1 MNPYAEY
8 REEFAENG
16 FVHIPQFLA
25 EAEIR
30 AIEAHIERYLRDI
43 APTRPRTEIMYDD
56 YERPETLKRISNL
69 SLDPFFAEM
78 ATSDKWMGLA
88 QTLLGDAVKPPRNLQ
103 YFNKPPEGSE
113 TPPHQDGYY
122 FCLVPNEALTL
133 WLPLDDVDAANGAM
147 RYVVGSH
154 RRGVLPHNATQMIG
168 FSQQL
173 DTSSPDAL
181 GEEVTCVVRRGDLLV
196 HHSLTIHAAYANRS
210 DRQRR
215 VLGQV
220 YISQKAEVDPEM
232 KRQYDAALEAQ
243 RKAAGIL

>member
-1 MNPYAEY
+1 MKTYAEY

-16 FVHIPQFLA
+16 FIHIPQFLT
-25 EAEIR
+25 EAEVRDVEDRID
-30 AIEAHIERYLRDI
+30 AYLRDI

-69 SLDPFFAEM
+69 SLDPFFAGL
-78 ATSDKWMGLA
+78 ATSPKWIDLA
-88 QTLLGDAVKPPRNLQ
+88 STLLAEAVKEPKNMQ

-133 WLPLDDVDAANGAM
+133 WLPLDDVDVENGAM
-147 RYVVGSH
+147 RYVTGSH
-154 RRGVLPHNATQMIG
+154 KRGVLPHNATQMIG

-173 DTSSPDAL
+173 DTDNPDAG
-181 GEEVTCVVRRGDLLV
+181 GEEVTCVVKRGDLLV
-196 HHSLTIHAAYANRS
+196 HHSLTIHAAYANTS

-220 YISQKAEVDPEM
+220 YFSQKAEVDPEM
-232 KRQYDAALEAQ
+232 KRKYDAALEAQ
-243 RKAAGIL
+243 RKAAGII